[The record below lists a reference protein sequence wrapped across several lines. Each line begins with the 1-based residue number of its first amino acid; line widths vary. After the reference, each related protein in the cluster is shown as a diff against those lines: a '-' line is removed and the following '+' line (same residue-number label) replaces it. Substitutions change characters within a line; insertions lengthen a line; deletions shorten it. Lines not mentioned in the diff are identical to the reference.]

1 MLVTDNHDSYA
12 RLPRNHRPTHLHRTM
27 SSSSSNDVEASRVN
41 LFLHA
46 ENVRIFDNNPQSQQL
61 PVTIVTGFLGA
72 GKTTLLQHILSNQS
86 NLRIAAAINDFA
98 QVSIDENL
106 IRHRPTKS
114 GTASRLVELSNGCV
128 CCHLLDDLQAAVWK
142 LLDRG
147 GEVDMDVVNYLV
159 VETSGIS
166 DPSSIIRTL
175 DAKFGKCFRARLDS
189 VVVVVDAD
197 QLLSSSLSSSSS
209 SVEPISPA
217 AVAQLQYADVVLIN
231 KMDLLPDPETDGHRV
246 EEMIRQINTN
256 AAIYKTRQCKVPLSA
271 ILDVQL
277 SSSSSGG
284 EHSALLSHEVT
295 AVPFHISTTGGS
307 LRCPSSLVSHP
318 SNRSTMSH
326 FQDGDDAFVSVSA
339 SVPHGPLA
347 LHKLQHF
354 VTSPLVQR
362 LARMKGV
369 VWIQGNDLREYRC
382 VVHLSGRGRLGF
394 ALDGKWTGPPLS
406 QMAFIG
412 RSSVVQA
419 QELLSE
425 FAKCCSVGS
434 SGMDEKME
442 VPKNPRSETR
452 HGVSRQDDNF
462 YLNILRNSQEFVVL
476 EDDSDNNNNSNQGS
490 SCGNLYHFRLTG
502 SKLYGFTEEEMER
515 DLRIDTDAMNID
527 LVNAVNASVFS
538 VERGDDHGKAF
549 LVYTRVN
556 SGPVVLCYAEGSGE
570 PGNNLKAL
578 FREARAVLTTHF
590 RNVQVCKCGV

>member
-1 MLVTDNHDSYA
+1 
-12 RLPRNHRPTHLHRTM
+12 M
-27 SSSSSNDVEASRVN
+27 SLSDDVEASRIK

-46 ENVRIFDNNPQSQQL
+46 ENIRIFDNNPQSQQL

-98 QVSIDENL
+98 QVNIDENL
-106 IRHRPTKS
+106 IRHRPTSS
-114 GTASRLVELSNGCV
+114 GTASRLVELSNGCI
-128 CCHLLDDLQAAVWK
+128 CCHLLDDLEAAVWK
-142 LLDRG
+142 LLDQG
-147 GEVDMDVVNYLV
+147 GEVETDVVNYLV

-197 QLLSSSLSSSSS
+197 QLWSLSSSAAAASS
-209 SVEPISPA
+209 SSEPISPA

-231 KMDLLPDPETDGHRV
+231 KMDLLPNPETDGHRV
-246 EEMIRQINTN
+246 EEMIRQINSN
-256 AAIYKTRQCKVPLSA
+256 AAIYKTHQCKVPLSA

-277 SSSSSGG
+277 SSSSSG
-284 EHSALLSHEVT
+284 EHSAFLSHEVT

-307 LRCPSSLVSHP
+307 LRCPSSLLSNP
-318 SNRSTMSH
+318 SNRSTISH
-326 FQDGDDAFVSVSA
+326 FQNDEDAFVSVSV
-339 SVPHGPLA
+339 SVPDGPLA
-347 LHKLQHF
+347 LHKLQYF

-362 LARMKGV
+362 LSRMKGV
-369 VWIQGNDLREYRC
+369 VWIQGKDLRQYRC

-419 QELLSE
+419 QELQSE
-425 FAKCCSVGS
+425 FAKCCSVGN
-434 SGMDEKME
+434 SGMDETM
-442 VPKNPRSETR
+442 VVSNNSPSATSNDD
-452 HGVSRQDDNF
+452 SRQDDNYF
-462 YLNILRNSQEFVVL
+462 LNILRNSQEFVIL
-476 EDDSDNNNNSNQGS
+476 ENDNHSDNNSDNQAS
-490 SCGNLYHFRLTG
+490 SPSSPLSSGKLYHFRLTG
-502 SKLYGFTEEEMER
+502 SKVYGYTEEEIER

-527 LVNAVNASVFS
+527 LVHAVNASVFS
-538 VERGDDHGKAF
+538 AERGDDHAKAF
-549 LVYTRVN
+549 LVYATVN
-556 SGPVVLCYAEGSGE
+556 ESNGRVVLCYAAGSGE

-578 FREARAVLTTHF
+578 FREARAVLATHF
-590 RNVQVCKCGV
+590 RNVQACKCGV